1 MLDNLSPINAE
12 RVTRLY
18 HKGSFSRQEL
28 MDSDRWKTISVQL
41 NQLHERWQEEKAGH

>member
-1 MLDNLSPINAE
+1 MLDNLSPIKAE
-12 RVTRLY
+12 HVTRLY

-28 MDSDRWKTISVQL
+28 MDSARWKAISARL

>member
-1 MLDNLSPINAE
+1 MLDNLSPIKAE

-28 MDSDRWKTISVQL
+28 MDLARWKEISARL
-41 NQLHERWQEEKAGH
+41 NQLHERWQEEKASH